1 MHAMALSMVK
11 WTFNAANA
19 VDDIWWQDMSIGA
32 QLLCE
37 HYLQS
42 CHHGNSKVYFN
53 HRKIMYVIDLVTM
66 TQQNLSTGKLRQIR
80 RSEAPFT
87 SSSRPIPL
95 AGACSEPCRIANHN
109 FREIEAFRR
118 FDEDDKWVFGVFGND
133 PKQRKYRRR

>member
-1 MHAMALSMVK
+1 MHAMALAMVK

-19 VDDIWWQDMSIGA
+19 VDDTWWQDMSIGA

-80 RSEAPFT
+80 RSEAPLT
-87 SSSRPIPL
+87 PSSKPRPL
-95 AGACSEPCRIANHN
+95 ANHCVELCHITNRN
-109 FREIEAFRR
+109 FREIDAFRR
-118 FDEDDKWVFGVFGND
+118 FDEDKKWVVGVFGND
-133 PKQRKYRRR
+133 PKQSKHRK